1 MWKIGGGRNSV
12 WSLMYSIVRKRY
24 KENPDQ
30 VNGDNYA
37 RFSDATFTH
46 RFPQQ
51 KQMML
56 GQQ

>member
-1 MWKIGGGRNSV
+1 
-12 WSLMYSIVRKRY
+12 MYSIVRKRY

-37 RFSDATFTH
+37 RFLDATFTH